1 MTAFESHETEQF
13 GFINK
18 SLGAHLGR
26 TIMAE
31 DLGKVID
38 SCNTNA
44 VLEDY
49 QAAIIDE
56 NVLLK
61 KSSGARDESFYRLK
75 QLYSLDPS
83 KIIFYAVRELWAY
96 TNSGHNLLPLLC
108 AIARDPILRCTTHLV
123 LETSEGTTLTAK
135 DFERVVS
142 EKFPGRLSPKT
153 LASASRNIAS
163 SWTQSGHLLG
173 EKGKS
178 RQLVT
183 PDSTVIAYA
192 LFLAYLSGD
201 RGNLLFDSAWL
212 KILDTPNHQLHN
224 LAQQASAKGWLEY
237 RNAGQVTE
245 ITFRHFMEKIN
256 E

>member
-1 MTAFESHETEQF
+1 MAAFELQEAEQF
-13 GFINK
+13 GFVNK
-18 SLGAHLGR
+18 QLGAHLGR

-31 DLGKVID
+31 DLGKVLD
-38 SCNTNA
+38 SCDTNA
-44 VLEDY
+44 TLEDY
-49 QAAIIDE
+49 QAAILDE

-75 QLYSLDPS
+75 QLYSLDAS
-83 KIIFYAVRELWAY
+83 KVIFSVLRELWAY
-96 TNSGHNLLPLLC
+96 SATGHNLLSLLC
-108 AIARDPILRCTTHLV
+108 AIARDPILRSTLQLL
-123 LETSEGTTLTAK
+123 LETPEGSTLIAK

-142 EKFPGRLSPKT
+142 ETFPERLSPKT
-153 LASASRNIAS
+153 LASVGRNLAS

-178 RQLVT
+178 RQQVV
-183 PDSTVIAYA
+183 PDVPVVAYA

-201 RGNLLFDSAWL
+201 RGNLLFDSPWL
-212 KILDTPNHQLHN
+212 KILDTSNHQLHN
-224 LAQQASAKGWLEY
+224 LAQQASTKGWLEY

-245 ITFRHFMEKIN
+245 ITFRHFMEKLH